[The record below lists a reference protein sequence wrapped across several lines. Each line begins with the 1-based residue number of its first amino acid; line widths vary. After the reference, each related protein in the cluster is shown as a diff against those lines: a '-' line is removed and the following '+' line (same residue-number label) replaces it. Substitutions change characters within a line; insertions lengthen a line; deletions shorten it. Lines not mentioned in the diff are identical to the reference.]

1 MNPAA
6 YGSLPAD
13 TCTLGTQGSAG
24 PDRITK
30 NTYDAAGQLLVLTR
44 ALGTTDQA
52 DDATYTWSANGK
64 QASIKDAN
72 GNLATMS
79 YDGFDRQSQWNFP
92 SPTTVGQTSTTD
104 YEAYTYD
111 AAGNRLTQRRR
122 DGRMLTFAY
131 DALNRPISKTVP
143 TGCAPI
149 QVGGCTPASA
159 TRSVFYGYDLQGHQL
174 SAKFDSATG
183 ADGVTNAFDGFGQL
197 TSSTISMA
205 GF

>member
-1 MNPAA
+1 MKASRLAVLASLLPVWLSPEAGKAETVQTVIQMSYDTMGRVDCVTARMNSAQFA
-6 YGSLPAD
+6 SLPSSA
-13 TCTLGTQGSAG
+13 CTLGTQGSAG

-92 SPTTVGQTSTTD
+92 SPTTVGQTSTRPDWPRRMT
-104 YEAYTYD
+104 AWLIT
-111 AAGNRLTQRRR
+111 RL
-122 DGRMLTFAY
+122 LSVA
-131 DALNRPISKTVP
+131 RP
-143 TGCAPI
+143 
-149 QVGGCTPASA
+149 
-159 TRSVFYGYDLQGHQL
+159 
-174 SAKFDSATG
+174 
-183 ADGVTNAFDGFGQL
+183 GVAV
-197 TSSTISMA
+197 
-205 GF
+205 